1 MFPSCGLIITGNF
14 NHVNTGRL
22 QSRFKLKQLV
32 KRGDAVL
39 DLVVTNM
46 SDHFSCPQRFIPFG
60 LSDHC
65 AVIVQPKRR
74 ESNQHTR
81 KSITIRDIRVSKK
94 ICLARYFSNIDWSI
108 VTNQPSCKGK
118 FKAFREVV
126 DIGMSNIMPERTIN
140 VYPKDVPWMSDA
152 CP

>member
-1 MFPSCGLIITGNF
+1 MFPSCGLIITGDF

-81 KSITIRDIRVSKK
+81 KSITIRNIRVSK
-94 ICLARYFSNIDWSI
+94 IYLARYFSNIDWSI